1 MPKPESKNCL
11 YRDLS
16 VVNGLGLH
24 ARAAARIAQTVEK
37 FECRV
42 KLKKDSLEVEA
53 DSVLSILTLDAPMGS
68 NLRVEVRGPEAPQAL
83 EALETLFAQGFGEN
97 SD

>member
-1 MPKPESKNCL
+1 MPKSEIKNCL
-11 YRDLS
+11 YRDLA

-24 ARAAARIAQTVEK
+24 ARAAARIAQTVET
-37 FECRV
+37 FDCQVR
-42 KLKKDSLEVEA
+42 LKKDGLEAEA
-53 DSVLSILTLDAPMGS
+53 ESVLSILTLDAPMGS
-68 NLRVEVRGPEAPQAL
+68 TLQVRVCGPEAPQAL